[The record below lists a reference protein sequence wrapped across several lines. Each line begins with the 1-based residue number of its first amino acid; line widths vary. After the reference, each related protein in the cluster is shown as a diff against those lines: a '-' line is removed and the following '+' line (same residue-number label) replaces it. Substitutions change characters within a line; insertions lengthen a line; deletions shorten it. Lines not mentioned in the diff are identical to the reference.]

1 MPGVLQIHVGDQH
14 AKRDDFTTIPH
25 MDWLDGSVMRAI
37 DEYTS
42 LLAAAGTLIG
52 SLQNPNRSKA
62 FDYPQYATL
71 RKEWFAISRNV
82 TKVGAIGQ
90 NTITPTSVQIED
102 LFISWANKTSGNPQE
117 QQITRTK
124 FATFDPVVMGANTK
138 NFLWVPFDRDFSR
151 EEVNTWGGKHREAVT
166 GDEPESDHSP
176 KWIHYPDDL
185 VAPGHIKQKR
195 RLLDSFSLGAK
206 DDVRDP
212 GRIIEVAIGRPDT
225 IIRTRIRLPNGNV
238 TLPNRI
244 DAGPVHRRR
253 Q

>member
-1 MPGVLQIHVGDQH
+1 MPGVLQVYIGDQH
-14 AKRDDFTTIPH
+14 AKRDDFITIPH
-25 MDWLDGSVMRAI
+25 TDWLDGSVKRAI

-42 LLAAAGTLIG
+42 LLAAAKALIG

-90 NTITPTSVQIED
+90 NTITPTFAQIED
-102 LFISWANKTSGNPQE
+102 LFTSWANKTGGNNPD
-117 QQITRTK
+117 QQITRAK
-124 FATFDPVVMGANTK
+124 FATFDPVMMGANTK
-138 NFLWVPFDRDFSR
+138 NYLWVPFDRDFSR
-151 EEVNTWGGKHREAVT
+151 EEANTWGGKHREAVT
-166 GDEPESDHSP
+166 GDEPEPEHSP

-185 VAPGHIKQKR
+185 VALGHIKQKR
-195 RLLDSFSLGAK
+195 KLSDSFSLGTK

-212 GRIIEVAIGRPDT
+212 GRIIEVAIGRPDI
-225 IIRTRIRLPNGNV
+225 IIRTRTRLPNGTV
-238 TLPNRI
+238 LPIHRI